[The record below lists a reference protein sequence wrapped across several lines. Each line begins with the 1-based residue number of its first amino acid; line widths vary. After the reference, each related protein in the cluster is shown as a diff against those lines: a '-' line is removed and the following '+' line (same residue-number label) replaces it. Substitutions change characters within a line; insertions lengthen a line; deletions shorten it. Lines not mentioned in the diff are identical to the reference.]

1 MRESRYSG
9 GTGKKERKNIIAIEE
24 GGGGAKW
31 EEGSRGYELIS
42 ACGSR
47 SKSEVSYGV
56 GGGGAVVDS
65 FVGVVVAREYAIVNL
80 KAGEASRGIIWAL

>member
-1 MRESRYSG
+1 MEWER
-9 GTGKKERKNIIAIEE
+9 KKERKNIIAIEE

-56 GGGGAVVDS
+56 GAVVDS

-80 KAGEASRGIIWAL
+80 KAEEASRGIIWAL